1 MAAELLATVAQ
12 TSWMVLIVSPWS
24 QGASRNGLFFKR
36 PFGRPVFLSEQR
48 RNRHFH
54 SVWGGLVME
63 SRKIAYKVMTCCMH
77 AVIISLVGF
86 HANEPTTLKNIQNI
100 CHQVWR
106 RKLSLPLL
114 IPLHL
119 PAMLSD
125 SQEVENIQWANMATR
140 IMWLQL
146 FLV

>member
-1 MAAELLATVAQ
+1 
-12 TSWMVLIVSPWS
+12 
-24 QGASRNGLFFKR
+24 
-36 PFGRPVFLSEQR
+36 
-48 RNRHFH
+48 
-54 SVWGGLVME
+54 ME
-63 SRKIAYKVMTCCMH
+63 SRKIAYKVMTCRMH

-86 HANEPTTLKNIQNI
+86 RVHEPTILKNIQNI

-125 SQEVENIQWANMATR
+125 IQDVENIQ
-140 IMWLQL
+140 
-146 FLV
+146 